1 MEIYQ
6 GKSASKGYAIG
17 KISIYQKGQHQVKL
31 MDIEDTVG
39 EIERYERARHKAQE
53 QLENLFE
60 KARDEAGVSSAEI
73 FKMHQMLLED
83 KGYNR
88 TVTGMIQSRGVNA
101 EYAVAATRD
110 IYVKKFESMDDAYMK
125 ERATDMRDISDR
137 VIAVLMGGGHKA
149 AKLEEPVILL
159 AEDLTPSETI
169 QMDRGKILAF
179 VTIQGSTLS
188 HASILSRT
196 MGIPALIGAQIS
208 LDDGLDGKLAAV
220 DGERGVLYLEPNEE
234 TLKKIKELQREESER
249 KQQLELLK
257 GSADI
262 TLDGRRVTIYANIGN
277 LGDLEAVKANDA
289 AGIGLF
295 RSEFLYLEGDRFPTE
310 EEQYLVYKAVLEA
323 MGDKKVIIRTLDI
336 GADKQCA
343 YFRMEEEENPALGLR
358 GIRVSLTRPEIFK
371 TQIKALL
378 RASTHGN
385 LSILYP
391 MITSLWEIRKVKEL
405 VEESRIELINQNFL
419 MGNPDQGI
427 MIETPAAV
435 MVSEDLAKEVDFFSI
450 GTNDLTQYTL
460 GMDRQN
466 SNLDPFYDPYHPAVR
481 KMIAIVVESAHKA
494 GIRVSICGELGADL
508 NLITDFLSMGVDG
521 VSVSP
526 GSILPI
532 RKIVRNTDLSSK

>member
-1 MEIYQ
+1 
-6 GKSASKGYAIG
+6 
-17 KISIYQKGQHQVKL
+17 
-31 MDIEDTVG
+31 
-39 EIERYERARHKAQE
+39 
-53 QLENLFE
+53 
-60 KARDEAGVSSAEI
+60 
-73 FKMHQMLLED
+73 
-83 KGYNR
+83 
-88 TVTGMIQSRGVNA
+88 NA
-101 EYAVAATRD
+101 EYAVKTTRD
-110 IYVKKFESMDDAYMK
+110 IYVKKFESVDDAYMK

-137 VIAVLMGGGHKA
+137 VIAVLMGGDQKA
-149 AKLEEPVILL
+149 ANLEGPVILL

-169 QMDRGKILAF
+169 QMDREKILAF
-179 VTIQGSTLS
+179 VTVQGSTHS
-188 HASILSRT
+188 HAAILSRT
-196 MGIPALIGAQIS
+196 MGIPALIGVQIP
-208 LDDGLDGKLAAV
+208 LDDCLDGKLAAV
-220 DGERGVLYLEPNEE
+220 DGERGVIYLEPDEE
-234 TLKKIKELQREESER
+234 TQKKIKELQREESER
-249 KQQLELLK
+249 KQQLARLK

-262 TLDGRRVTIYANIGN
+262 TLDGRRVAIYANIGN

-295 RSEFLYLEGDRFPTE
+295 RSEFLYLEEDRFPTE
-310 EEQYLVYKAVLEA
+310 EEQFLAYKSVLET
-323 MGDKKVIIRTLDI
+323 MGNKKVIIRTLDI

-343 YFRMEEEENPALGLR
+343 YFQMEKEENPALGLR

-378 RASTHGN
+378 RASAYGN

-405 VEESRIELINQNFL
+405 VEESKMELIGQNIP
-419 MGNPDQGI
+419 MGNPEQGI

-435 MVSEDLAKEVDFFSI
+435 MVSEELAQEVDFFSI

-466 SNLDPFYDPYHPAVR
+466 PNLDPFYDPYHPAVR

-494 GIRVSICGELGADL
+494 GIQASICGEIGADS